1 MSKIHL
7 PRPGTGGFLSDP
19 LPLWCGKPRDL
30 DTHTTSFP
38 HLATCE
44 RCSAAQRQY
53 VEDSEYQLMRAKRAA
68 ESEREAGVADRVHYS
83 RNATPGI
90 TGLARAIC
98 GQWSEHVTT
107 DQSAVDCLAC
117 LRILKPPA
125 KKARAPEVRRGGA
138 VHYLTAGTLDA
149 GRAQGHCRVW
159 TDKFSTDPTSVTCL
173 RCLTVTRRNAL
184 VMAAALAACG
194 PLPPDDD
201 ATIGEASTGFVTT
214 GDSEDDTGDDDS
226 STGYAST
233 STTSTT
239 SSTTGDTEAPTTG
252 GTTGECIEPAC
263 IAAECDDGEACM
275 PDPSTGVL
283 TCVSPCNSIVGLCE
297 AEVCGEPVPG
307 VCVTDP
313 LGLGWC
319 YPS

>member
-7 PRPGTGGFLSDP
+7 PRPRTGGFLSDP

-44 RCSAAQRQY
+44 RCVAAQRQY

-68 ESEREAGVADRVHYS
+68 ESEREAGVADRIHYS

-98 GQWSEHVTT
+98 GQWSEAVTD
-107 DQSAVDCLAC
+107 DQQRVTCLAC
-117 LRILKPPA
+117 LRILKPPTRS
-125 KKARAPEVRRGGA
+125 KGGA
-138 VHYLTAGTLDA
+138 VHYLTTGTPDA
-149 GRAQGHCRVW
+149 EGRVQGHCRVW
-159 TDKFSTDPTSVTCL
+159 SSKFSTDPAEVSCL
-173 RCLTVTRRNAL
+173 RCLTVSRRNAL
-184 VMAAALAACG
+184 VLAAALAACG
-194 PLPPDDD
+194 PLPPGDH
-201 ATIGEASTGFVTT
+201 ATIGDGTTGDAVTT
-214 GDSEDDTGDDDS
+214 GSETDESSSDTSS
-226 STGYAST
+226 STTSTSAST
-233 STTSTT
+233 STET
-239 SSTTGDTEAPTTG
+239 STTGDTEAPTTG
-252 GTTGECIEPAC
+252 GTMGECIEPAC

-275 PDPSTGVL
+275 PDPGTGVL
-283 TCVSPCNSIVGLCE
+283 TCVSPCEPIVGLCE
-297 AEVCGEPVPG
+297 AEVCGELVPG
-307 VCVTDP
+307 VCVADP